1 MSDLPNMDEIDR
13 VILAELQS
21 DARRSNKAVAAA
33 AGVAP
38 STSLTRIREL
48 EAAGVV
54 RGYHADVDPKA
65 LGRHIA
71 ALVSVRLSPKS
82 EALVERVIDS
92 LWRLDEVVAITLLTG
107 PYDLQVELS
116 VPSIEDLRTLVL
128 ENIASF
134 DGVSD
139 EQTVIVF
146 ERRRKPVLAPLG

>member
-1 MSDLPNMDEIDR
+1 MTNTPNIDATDGE
-13 VILAELQS
+13 ILAELQA

-33 AGVAP
+33 TGIAP
-38 STSLTRIREL
+38 STSLVRIREL
-48 EAAGVV
+48 EAAGVI

-65 LGRHIA
+65 LGRHIS

-82 EALVERVIDS
+82 ERLVEQFVDS
-92 LWRLDEVVAITLLTG
+92 LWALNEVAAITLLTG
-107 PYDLQVELS
+107 PVDLLVELS
-116 VPSIEDLRTLVL
+116 VRSIEDLRSLVL

-146 ERRRKPVLAPLG
+146 EHRRKRVLSQL